1 MVPTPQTG
9 DPITPIAKYIKSN
22 YALGDWRKDPWVAG
36 ATVTFIGPHSKGG
49 LDDTLGLWV
58 SKSTQTCI

>member
-9 DPITPIAKYIKSN
+9 DPITPIAKYIKSD
-22 YALGDWRKDPWVAG
+22 YALGNRGKDPWVAG
-36 ATVTFIGPHSKGG
+36 ATAAFIGPYSKGG
-49 LDDTLGLWV
+49 LDDALGLWV